1 MGSMVNCKT
10 FYQILYLI
18 KRLENYTI
26 YTYLKG
32 VMAARLGE
40 SQRYKKDSKVLRK
53 KSQIKRLKITNQNYE
68 KDETLQIIIKNLRER
83 DLTNFWGRRLLG

>member
-1 MGSMVNCKT
+1 
-10 FYQILYLI
+10 
-18 KRLENYTI
+18 
-26 YTYLKG
+26 
-32 VMAARLGE
+32 MAARLGE

-68 KDETLQIIIKNLRER
+68 KDETLQIIIKNLIER